1 MYTEHPDFEQPKD
14 ESTKVW
20 RYMDISK
27 FLSVLETS
35 SLYFT
40 RSDKFTDPYEG
51 TIPKIN
57 SEKISTYFTEFDNAS
72 EMQNELLN
80 LFDFNRKLT
89 LINCWYQSEYESDAM
104 WQLYSNNGI
113 AIQTTF
119 GKLKNSFKNSDD
131 NVLIGQVKYID
142 YNQEGMYYLNALTP
156 FLFKRISFEHEREIR
171 AVIWNTQTNREPA
184 DEDDEVS
191 IELIDYGKLSNID
204 IETLIETIYVSPT
217 APSWFHKLIVSILN
231 RYKLDKPVIHSKLYT
246 IENDSTILQNST
258 NDKVTIS
265 KEVLEHFYKKD
276 SYRINIETLKSERE
290 KFREYENFINELKS
304 LNTEVEKCNFALK
317 TKYFGKEA
325 LYQFSKT
332 QFSKRE
338 VETLFNK
345 TQFKSIYFFT
355 GKVDTLMRDIK
366 KGNLSDK
373 EKEILIRKAIY
384 FYTENIFQPAILI
397 VQQIEKYNVKEETL
411 QKFSDF
417 TKYMGDLTIQTKV

>member
-1 MYTEHPDFEQPKD
+1 MYIEHPDFEQPKN

-20 RYMDISK
+20 RYMDLSK
-27 FLSVLETS
+27 FLSLLETS

-40 RSDKFTDPYEG
+40 RSDKFIDPYEG

-57 SEKISTYFTEFDNAS
+57 SEKISTYFTEFDNAI

-119 GKLKNSFKNSDD
+119 GKLKNSFNDSDD
-131 NVLIGQVKYID
+131 KVLIGQVKYID
-142 YNQEGMYYLNALTP
+142 YNQEGMFYLNALTP
-156 FLFKRISFEHEREIR
+156 FLFKRISFEHEKEIR
-171 AVIWNTQTNREPA
+171 AVIWNTHTNREPV
-184 DEDDEVS
+184 DEDDKVA
-191 IELIDYGKLSNID
+191 IEIIDHGKFSNID

-217 APSWFHKLIVSILN
+217 APSWFHKLVISILN
-231 RYKLDKPVIHSKLYT
+231 KYKLDKPVIHSQLYT
-246 IENDSTILQNST
+246 IENVSTAGQNST
-258 NDKVTIS
+258 SNKITIS

-290 KFREYENFINELKS
+290 KFREYENFISELKS
-304 LNTEVEKCNFALK
+304 LDTEIEKCNFTWK
-317 TKYFGKEA
+317 TKYHGKEA

-332 QFSKRE
+332 QFSKKE
-338 VETLFNK
+338 VENLFNK
-345 TQFKSIYFFT
+345 TQFKSLYFFT
-355 GKVDTLMRDIK
+355 GKVDTLIRDIK
-366 KGNLSDK
+366 NGNLSDK

-384 FYTENIFQPAILI
+384 FYSENIFQPAILI
-397 VQQIEKYNVKEETL
+397 VQQIEKYNIKEQPL
-411 QKFSDF
+411 QMFADF
-417 TKYMGDLTIQTKV
+417 TRFMADLTIQKKV